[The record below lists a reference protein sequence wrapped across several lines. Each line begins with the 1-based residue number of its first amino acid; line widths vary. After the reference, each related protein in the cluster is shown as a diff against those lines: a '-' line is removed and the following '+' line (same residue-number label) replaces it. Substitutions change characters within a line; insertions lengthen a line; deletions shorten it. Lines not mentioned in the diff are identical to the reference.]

1 MPTSSKFSTPLN
13 YAKNVLK
20 SSGYIAVGA
29 IKGLDPAMSN
39 FVTQNASAAKD
50 MYEQVKDFRYNLK
63 DNISKFTDS
72 EYAKF
77 GRELAKNAL
86 DDLKTGKFY
95 NKERQVEYEDQYMN
109 SFGME
114 DDFDWD
120 SDNDETKDAP
130 ASNGTLQTVGS
141 NIISANNAA
150 LGAATGKMIRSQK
163 ASTNALL
170 SFNREAFGRV
180 NVSLSAI
187 NTSILSL
194 HQDIAQP
201 LNAHVQNS
209 TNFYKTATEEIAKQT
224 QILTHIEKILSDRFE
239 GKSNNGF
246 NKKEKERSIWS
257 DVFSG
262 DLPDLATWGSR
273 AFKKNSKDTKEGIE
287 AILAFREMFSP
298 EMLQQIKIGGQYASP
313 IAAAMAAALGYGL
326 RKSSWGRSAERA
338 NTRFKNIGASAVAR
352 MQRRAG
358 DGTIFGFLSSLFN
371 IAPEANNKFNPG
383 EYDKGRVDWTGKD
396 AKALREVIPTQ
407 LAQIVSLLSG
417 EEPRVFN
424 YETGRWETTS
434 TIYKRYQNS
443 RKSTVDSVTG
453 DAKSLASM
461 KYSQANNFNK
471 YSSQTKSFEKD
482 FDTFMMIMATRNI
495 NPGISY
501 KELLKYLKKYNLIG
515 NKDGQVSEKNLQSLY
530 TILENQ
536 ANNDFRGAFD
546 NAVYSARA
554 AHSDYMLTMGDKD
567 TGITALRNS
576 SGLFRSKTGRKSV
589 YSALMDSV
597 DERGRSLSDYLN
609 HYYIR
614 LNDIRDL
621 LSTGSNKRRRKNA
634 RNVGLDYSD
643 TGTDRSFVPATNRV
657 EREQARLAG
666 LRTAKSDRERAAQ
679 AEIDAKGFDR
689 EDYYE
694 IDKEPENRNTID
706 KITDLLSDAFYGTN
720 KDKYKGGSYTRGLI
734 QILAEMPGDIG
745 RSIKSTLDEWKDR
758 LDKFAE
764 ATGIKKLWSR
774 FSNSEFGK
782 RSIATVKGVGNWTKQ
797 AVKDTGN
804 KALAG
809 LAEVAHNYYAD
820 KDSRTP
826 ANTTG
831 TAAYGGHVRKS
842 GMVSVS
848 EGEFII
854 PAELNPFYNKSV
866 NKSKQIATENRN
878 KNAWLSSHGRSS
890 YWGNYNDGG
899 TVEAPNGTEGVVI
912 VDANGNPLSGT
923 IFKPK
928 SNTGKII
935 VNTAD
940 NIKKIATSEPVKNEA
955 KNIKDD
961 LFGLGKSIVTKG
973 KNAISSGFKKA
984 TNDYDDLKRAANDLG
999 QAVKDA
1005 KDNLE
1010 NGVKTII
1017 GSQTYS
1023 NAKQTVS
1030 DVKKMIKPF
1039 LPETLTG
1046 GVLGSLIGAA
1056 ATGSPLGLLGGFV
1069 VGAGVSLTQHS
1080 EEFSKYLFG
1089 EEDELGDFSGGKLPP
1104 GLAKFLKK
1112 RLPGATKTGVV
1123 GAGLGMLGIAP
1134 GGILGGFVL
1143 GAGLDLLSDTRHFK
1157 DVMFGHEGADGV
1169 RRGGIVGSIKLRVI
1183 DPMANFVN
1191 DAIAGAG
1198 DYIKENI
1205 TDPLKRL
1212 FQPLGDFAKAKL
1224 TEVFDAGA
1232 RFMMGA
1238 LHDNVITPFANKLDR
1253 VFGPV
1258 TRFFGH
1264 RLKNLFDLGAGILKM
1279 PFRAAGAAGDSLKRH
1294 NMRMGYSS
1302 LSPEERMAL
1311 EGQRYGLF
1319 GHKTWT
1325 NDQYT
1330 RLLARTGEDAVSEA
1344 DLDALYALNPKNF
1357 RKRKD
1362 TINAERQQL
1371 SETLAAT
1378 LLDGGLNNRKATKE
1392 LRKIMNTE
1400 EFKRN
1405 NNPEALKAWVAK
1417 QAKAGNLGVR
1427 GEREAYNLIDQSTA
1441 KLSKLNKDQ
1450 KTLEAEAK
1458 ATHDLFLNK
1467 YGFDTDLLTEQT
1479 FRQMYSDN
1487 AFRMKLARESDLKKA
1502 NEAKQADIN
1511 SKKIDE
1517 ELKKD
1522 PVAKENTG
1530 LFRTIAAA
1538 TVATATAFGAD
1549 VHNIV
1554 TNGLSK
1560 DSTNLI
1566 SKVVDKAK
1574 SSKEEKE
1581 GKKSTVTEDGII
1593 ETIVDKDGNE
1603 IPDMRSSTTKE
1614 TLKRKN
1620 NDRKLR
1626 NKVFGFFGKIGDL
1639 LSGPRNGLLNILF
1652 GSGKRDSNDKE
1663 KGGIL
1668 STIGGLASKL
1678 LKPLG
1683 TLALG
1688 AGGLALGGHALNW
1701 LTTTDANGQTN
1712 LSKVGTTL
1720 GNVGKSIADGLY
1732 KVITDYAPSI
1742 AGKIIE
1748 GLGYVMGSLLGML
1761 PTSIDGWFELGR
1773 KWIASGKAGYDKV
1786 QDTLS
1791 GRDPSTYNE
1800 GDYMDSYI
1808 TDEFVSTGLIRNTL
1822 LRGDKTPKLLKK
1834 LPGLGHAAYAMG
1846 KGTEGV
1852 RKVAGFGLEKL
1863 AGTKGG
1869 QAIGSVAAKL
1879 GSKAANTGIGK
1890 AVTAIKSIIVKALK
1904 AISGFFGKGLTDKVV
1919 NEAGEAAA
1927 TAVAEKG
1934 GQKLLTNIGKN
1945 FIKPVIVVTSA
1956 INGWQDAA
1964 SILGIDAD
1972 GEITLGER
1980 ALAAVANTINNAIP
1994 FIGGIIPTET
2004 ILSILINVL
2013 NGIGPFKFD
2022 KLLQKRKKAQ
2032 DAVAE
2037 WNAEHGTTYSVR
2049 EFNKNVRNDY
2059 TTIEKIGKSLK
2070 PVGEGLKKAGGWV
2083 VDKAKGFGSEV
2094 VSRAKD
2100 FGSGLANSG
2109 SEFIEAVSAIKGI
2122 ANKAVEL
2129 ANSGTASID
2138 ALGNLKPD
2146 ISEDNQ
2152 FSGMVNAATGVV
2164 KFLNAPGV
2172 YFKFLGDKIYNG
2184 AILPVVNTIK
2194 STGSSIAQTTAS
2206 SVEKLKTGDIVG
2218 LLTQEATVD
2227 NSNGTNPLG
2236 FVVSGVNLAQK
2247 VIFAVPT
2254 AIMAVGIKVKEALGT
2269 LKDGL
2274 VAAGQ
2279 TVLTSY
2285 TTANE
2290 FRLNGDLSGLMKMD
2304 SSTEDKGGPLNFI
2317 SSWYDTVYKIS
2328 FAVPTAFTA
2337 MGKKIGEVFE
2347 NIKDAIPDIG
2357 SMVSEMWEYTD
2368 SDKHKT
2374 LDGLGKV
2381 PNKYKSTGDSGL
2393 AKVGSFLSDMLGG
2406 VMNVMVRIV
2415 RPFMG
2420 IGSTIG
2426 KGVDWVKEKIGG
2438 ISSWIDGIFSNDNSS
2453 TEDAGTGSGIHV
2465 SQKGSFRRFGR
2476 STVDANGCGPA
2487 AAATVLRSYGRNAS
2501 LEDTVNYAAA
2511 NGYVAGASGVGTK
2524 AGFFGDIFN
2533 RTGIRSRYLS
2543 AKNSIKNAIGSGN
2556 PTVLLG
2562 QDKSNKSK
2570 LNSPFGPNPHY
2581 VVARGYDVNGNVI
2594 IDDPELNNTAIYDK
2608 SILNNTKLGVATGGD
2623 SGLDDYSNLYARTV
2637 NGKTTVFRTIST
2649 GAEKVND
2656 VFARTVGGKTT
2667 FFRKVNG
2674 QMVKVD
2680 VATDRATSSSSSSL
2694 SPSTGNATTSA
2705 AANTVGDYIGKYVKK
2720 YESGSTGSATI
2731 SKGTGDH
2738 GGVSFGSYQF
2748 PSYKQAK
2755 TTEGNLPIFWN
2766 KYYASQYPGVVPGN
2780 NEAFK
2785 QAWLD
2790 AVNKDPNGFFA
2801 NEHSFI
2807 ASQYYTPA
2815 ANYLKG
2821 EYGVGDPGVYDRG
2834 AQEAIWST
2842 AVQMGPKSAAKLFKN
2857 AGASNNLS
2865 PTDYITRVYDY
2876 KYNNVNKN
2884 FKSSSKS
2891 VRDSIKNRYQD
2902 EKQIILALA
2911 GQKPISPDE
2920 INGAVSGSTSTGSTG
2935 SSSSGGFDLGSI
2947 IDTFLGGAFKGVAK
2961 AIGGVAGSIIE
2972 ALFGGNNSSSSSG
2985 STSGFL
2991 STAGTANENKLVQ
3004 TMNSIIGK
3012 NDYTMSANRERVFD
3026 TIDKGAKMGYGD
3038 CSATV
3043 RKVIE
3048 RATNGSINIG
3058 GNTDDQYN
3066 NYSSRGGL
3074 VVLDNSS
3081 AGPLGKSSI
3090 DESKLRPGD
3099 VLYYSRPNSDYSAGR
3114 KDRVGHVEMYMGNGM
3129 RAGHGSGMGP
3139 KLTDVHS
3146 GEEYF
3151 LKAIRFVHDGQ
3162 AGFPSTTPT
3171 ADTSFTNNNTT
3182 QAVASGSGLVR
3193 SYDFTKNI
3201 RGGASEVI
3209 DLNGVANT
3217 AVTRPISTKSTGN
3230 DINSKLDKLIELISL
3245 IVTNTTNNSVLPSL
3259 VELMKQFI
3267 QVSSAIN
3274 KNGSSNNPR
3283 SEDIRN
3289 DINQQ
3294 ISAMQA
3300 KLERIAQTV

>member
-20 SSGYIAVGA
+20 SSGYIAVGE

-50 MYEQVKDFRYNLK
+50 MYEQVKDFKYNLK
-63 DNISKFTDS
+63 DNIGKFTDS

-77 GRELAKNAL
+77 GRELAKNTL
-86 DDLKTGKFY
+86 DDLRTGKFY
-95 NKERQVEYEDQYMN
+95 NKERQAEYEDQYMN

-114 DDFDWD
+114 DDFDWN
-120 SDNDETKDAP
+120 SDDEETKDAP

-141 NIISANNAA
+141 NIINANNAA

-224 QILTHIEKILSDRFE
+224 QILTHIEKMLSDRFE
-239 GKSNNGF
+239 GKANNGF

-262 DLPDLATWGSR
+262 DLPDLTTWGSR

-326 RKSSWGRSAERA
+326 RQSSWGRSAQRA
-338 NTRFKNIGASAVAR
+338 NTRFKNIGASAAAR

-383 EYDKGRVDWTGKD
+383 EYEKGRVDWTGKD

-417 EEPRVFN
+417 EEPKVFN

-434 TIYKRYQNS
+434 AIYKRYQSS
-443 RKSTVDSVTG
+443 RKSTVDAVTG

-482 FDTFMMIMATRNI
+482 FDTFMMIMATRDI

-501 KELLKYLKKYNLIG
+501 KELVKYLKKYHLIG
-515 NKDGQVSEKNLQSLY
+515 NKDGQISEKNLQSLY

-536 ANNDFRGAFD
+536 ANNDLRGAFD

-567 TGITALRNS
+567 NGITALRNS
-576 SGLFRSKTGRKSV
+576 SGLFRAKTGRKSV
-589 YSALMDSV
+589 YGAIMDSV

-609 HYYIR
+609 HYYTR

-634 RNVGLDYSD
+634 RNAGLNYSD

-666 LRTAKSDRERAAQ
+666 LRTAKSDIERAAQ

-689 EDYYE
+689 GDYYE

-706 KITDLLSDAFYGTN
+706 KITDLLTDAFYGTN
-720 KDKYKGGSYTRGLI
+720 KDKYKGGSYARGLI

-745 RSIKSTLDEWKDR
+745 RSLKSTLDEWKER

-782 RSIATVKGVGNWTKQ
+782 RSIATVKSAGNWTKQ

-820 KDSRTP
+820 KDSRLP
-826 ANTTG
+826 ANSEG
-831 TAAYGGHVRKS
+831 TAAYGGHVRRS

-890 YWGNYNDGG
+890 YWGSYNDGG
-899 TVEAPNGTEGVVI
+899 TVEAPTGTEGVVI

-923 IFKPK
+923 IYKPK
-928 SNTGKII
+928 SNAGKII

-961 LFGLGKSIVTKG
+961 LIGLGKSVITKG

-984 TNDYDDLKRAANDLG
+984 TEQYDDLRRAADDLG
-999 QAVKDA
+999 QAVTDA
-1005 KDNLE
+1005 KTNLE

-1030 DVKKMIKPF
+1030 DVKKMVKPY

-1089 EEDELGDFSGGKLPP
+1089 EEDELGELSGGKLPP

-1112 RLPGATKTGVV
+1112 RLPGATKTGIV

-1224 TEVFDAGA
+1224 TEIFDAGA

-1238 LHDNVITPFANKLDR
+1238 LHDNVIAPFANKLDK

-1330 RLLARTGEDAVSEA
+1330 ILLARKGEDAVSEE

-1371 SETLAAT
+1371 SETLTAT
-1378 LLDGGLNNRKATKE
+1378 LLDGGLNNKAATKE

-1427 GEREAYNLIDQSTA
+1427 GEREAYNLIDQSTT

-1450 KTLEAEAK
+1450 KTLEQEAK
-1458 ATHDLFLNK
+1458 ATHDLFLKK

-1502 NEAKQADIN
+1502 NEAKQADTS

-1530 LFRTIAAA
+1530 LFRSILATTAGIA
-1538 TVATATAFGAD
+1538 TSLGVKIHGITD
-1549 VHNIV
+1549 
-1554 TNGLSK
+1554 GLS
-1560 DSTNLI
+1560 STSSKLI
-1566 SKVVDKAK
+1566 SKVIDKAK
-1574 SSKEEKE
+1574 STKE
-1581 GKKSTVTEDGII
+1581 GKKTTVTEDGII
-1593 ETIVDKDGNE
+1593 ETITDKDGNE

-1620 NDRKLR
+1620 SDRKLR

-1663 KGGIL
+1663 KGGL
-1668 STIGGLASKL
+1668 VSAIGGLATKL

-1701 LTTTDANGQTN
+1701 LTTPDDDGKTN
-1712 LSKVGTTL
+1712 LGKIGNTL
-1720 GNVGKSIADGLY
+1720 GDVGKSIANGLY
-1732 KVITDYAPSI
+1732 NVITKYGPEI
-1742 AGKIIE
+1742 AGKIID
-1748 GLGYVMGSLLGML
+1748 GLAQVMGSLLGVL
-1761 PTSIDGWFELGR
+1761 PKSIDGWFELGR
-1773 KWIASGKAGYDKV
+1773 RWIAQGKAGYDKV

-1791 GRDPSTYNE
+1791 GRDLSTYNE

-1822 LRGDKTPKLLKK
+1822 LRGDKTPKLLKRI
-1834 LPGLGHAAYAMG
+1834 PGLGHAAYAMG

-1869 QAIGSVAAKL
+1869 QAIGSAATKL

-1890 AVTAIKSIIVKALK
+1890 AVTAIKSVITKALK

-1919 NEAGEAAA
+1919 DEAGEAAA
-1927 TAVAEKG
+1927 TAIAEKG
-1934 GQKLLTNIGKN
+1934 GQKLLTNISKN
-1945 FIKPVIVVTSA
+1945 FIAPAIAVTSA

-2059 TTIEKIGKSLK
+2059 TTSEKIGKAIK

-2109 SEFIEAVSAIKGI
+2109 SEFIEAVSAIKGV

-2218 LLTQEATVD
+2218 LLTQETTVD
-2227 NSNGTNPLG
+2227 DSNGTNPLG

-2347 NIKDAIPDIG
+2347 NVKDAIPDIG

-2381 PNKYKSTGDSGL
+2381 PDKYKSTGDSGL
-2393 AKVGSFLSDMLGG
+2393 AKVGSFLSDILGG

-2438 ISSWIDGIFSNDNSS
+2438 ISDWIDGIFGGDDSS
-2453 TEDAGTGSGIHV
+2453 TEATGTGSGIHV

-2501 LEDTVNYAAA
+2501 LDDTVNYAAA

-2562 QDKSNKSK
+2562 QDKSNRSK
-2570 LNSPFGPNPHY
+2570 ANSPFGPNPHY
-2581 VVARGYDVNGNVI
+2581 VVARGYDRNGNVI
-2594 IDDPELNNTAIYDK
+2594 IDDPELNNTAIYNK

-2623 SGLDDYSNLYARTV
+2623 SGLDDYSNLYTRTV
-2637 NGKTTVFRTIST
+2637 NGKTTVYRTT
-2649 GAEKVND
+2649 EFGAEKVND
-2656 VFARTVGGKTT
+2656 VIARVSNGKTT
-2667 FFRKVNG
+2667 FFKKMPNG
-2674 QMVKVD
+2674 QMMKVGEKED
-2680 VATDRATSSSSSSL
+2680 KSSTSNNLSTTSASSTTSKGAVDTSTPQGYVYNFLRNQGFSEAASAGVMGNIEVESGFKSDIIQGNGKGPAAGLFQWENYNKKSNRWKQLNDYATSKGKSWKDLQTQLEYGLSEMSGSENWAWSHYSKKSGIKSFDEFKQMTDPAAATNAFMVSFERPNSDPNKNHIDRRKSAAIGYYNQYTGSSL
-2694 SPSTGNATTSA
+2694 SP
-2705 AANTVGDYIGKYVKK
+2705 V
-2720 YESGSTGSATI
+2720 
-2731 SKGTGDH
+2731 
-2738 GGVSFGSYQF
+2738 
-2748 PSYKQAK
+2748 
-2755 TTEGNLPIFWN
+2755 
-2766 KYYASQYPGVVPGN
+2766 
-2780 NEAFK
+2780 
-2785 QAWLD
+2785 
-2790 AVNKDPNGFFA
+2790 
-2801 NEHSFI
+2801 
-2807 ASQYYTPA
+2807 
-2815 ANYLKG
+2815 
-2821 EYGVGDPGVYDRG
+2821 
-2834 AQEAIWST
+2834 
-2842 AVQMGPKSAAKLFKN
+2842 
-2857 AGASNNLS
+2857 
-2865 PTDYITRVYDY
+2865 
-2876 KYNNVNKN
+2876 
-2884 FKSSSKS
+2884 
-2891 VRDSIKNRYQD
+2891 
-2902 EKQIILALA
+2902 
-2911 GQKPISPDE
+2911 
-2920 INGAVSGSTSTGSTG
+2920 
-2935 SSSSGGFDLGSI
+2935 SSSGNTGTTFSEGTSSGFDLGGI
-2947 IDTFLGGAFKGVAK
+2947 IDKFLTGAFKGVAK
-2961 AIGGVAGSIIE
+2961 AVGGVAGSIIE
-2972 ALFGGNNSSSSSG
+2972 ALFGGNNTSSSSG

-3012 NDYTMSANRERVFD
+3012 NDYTMSADRERVFD

-3048 RATNGSINIG
+3048 RATNGAINIG

-3081 AGPLGKSSI
+3081 TGPLGKSSI

-3114 KDRVGHVEMYMGNGM
+3114 KDRVGHVEMYMGNGI

-3139 KLTDVHS
+3139 KLSDVHS

-3162 AGFPSTTPT
+3162 SGFPTTTPT
-3171 ADTSFTNNNTT
+3171 ADTSFTNSNIT
-3182 QAVASGSGLVR
+3182 QEAASGSGLVK
-3193 SYDFTKNI
+3193 SYDFTKNT

-3209 DLNGVANT
+3209 DLSGTTNNT
-3217 AVTRPISTKSTGN
+3217 AIRPTSTKSSGN

-3245 IVTNTTNNSVLPSL
+3245 IVTNTTNNAVLPSL

-3267 QVSSAIN
+3267 QISSAIN